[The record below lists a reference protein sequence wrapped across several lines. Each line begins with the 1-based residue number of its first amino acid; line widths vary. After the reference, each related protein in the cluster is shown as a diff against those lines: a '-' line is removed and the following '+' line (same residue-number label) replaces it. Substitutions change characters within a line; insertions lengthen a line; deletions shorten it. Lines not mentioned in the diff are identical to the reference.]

1 VLTYP
6 FKYEPIYTALQAYF
20 RSFLSKMSKRSNMH
34 HSNVTV
40 DESVT
45 QITIYM
51 VNLGNLELS
60 KQQEGSKYAE
70 NH

>member
-1 VLTYP
+1 MQHSTY
-6 FKYEPIYTALQAYF
+6 KAG
-20 RSFLSKMSKRSNMH
+20 K
-34 HSNVTV
+34 
-40 DESVT
+40 SVMW
-45 QITIYM
+45 ITNFM